1 VFSLEGFV
9 ARSKSKHKIKRH
21 RRNVK
26 HKHRLERKKLARS
39 QERG

>member
-1 VFSLEGFV
+1 V

-26 HKHRLERKKLARS
+26 RKRRLERKKVAGS

>member
-1 VFSLEGFV
+1 V

-21 RRNVK
+21 RRDLK
-26 HKHRLERKKLARS
+26 HKRRLERKRLARK

>member
-1 VFSLEGFV
+1 M
-9 ARSKSKHKIKRH
+9 ARSKSKQKIKRH

-26 HKHRLERKKLARS
+26 RKRRLVRKKLAGS